1 MPKQPEDHKPKAVEP
16 FVWTAPN
23 GQTVTLKPFKKL
35 PFGLFRKSRDKS
47 DEERTYLLIEAA
59 TDEAGLAVV
68 DELAMDE
75 VDGLFE
81 DWGEASGVEVPES

>member
-1 MPKQPEDHKPKAVEP
+1 MPKQPEDHKPKADEP
-16 FVWTAPN
+16 FIWTAPN
-23 GQTVTLKPFKKL
+23 GKKVKLKPFKKL
-35 PFGLFRKSRDKS
+35 PFGLFRTSRDKS

-59 TDEAGLAVV
+59 TDEVGLAVV

-81 DWGEASGVEVPES
+81 DWGAASGVEVPQS